1 MIDITPGMKICDP
14 ACGVGK
20 FLLEPILHDLHRF
33 YKVEDGELLADTI
46 NTLSELDEP
55 LAEVEKKNDEGLQF
69 LEIPI
74 TQVFDIVRGDGKYT
88 RS

>member
-33 YKVEDGELLADTI
+33 YKVEDGELHLTAQRLFQAKKITGVTVTACMRMMATASLFTTEAWDICTL
-46 NTLSELDEP
+46 NTFP
-55 LAEVEKKNDEGLQF
+55 CF
-69 LEIPI
+69 P
-74 TQVFDIVRGDGKYT
+74 
-88 RS
+88 